1 MYDCSEEL
9 VTEVELV
16 PLAEDNLDPLWDT
29 AREDDVTSGSKDVL
43 VDEELACT
51 ELHLSLR
58 ALIEEEE
65 GGFSPSRCFIEE
77 RAVTQG
83 ECRQIRDDRLE
94 VEERFKATL
103 RNLCLIGSIG
113 CVPDGILQ
121 YITLD
126 DGGEYGIVPAL
137 ADVGGIDF
145 VLRCK
150 VCDMLSKLPLSHRL
164 GEIQR
169 LVQSDVGG

>member
-1 MYDCSEEL
+1 MK
-9 VTEVELV
+9 
-16 PLAEDNLDPLWDT
+16 
-29 AREDDVTSGSKDVL
+29 RRK
-43 VDEELACT
+43 
-51 ELHLSLR
+51 
-58 ALIEEEE
+58 

-126 DGGEYGIVPAL
+126 DGGEYGIVPAWP
-137 ADVGGIDF
+137 
-145 VLRCK
+145 
-150 VCDMLSKLPLSHRL
+150 M
-164 GEIQR
+164 
-169 LVQSDVGG
+169 